1 MPQESIIT
9 FEMPLKDLS
18 EFVLKQC
25 IYARFGLKVT
35 VSLVMQKVESGCCKN
50 VGTCTLKL
58 KPFKILISIIHSFIK
73 CVYVQ

>member
-18 EFVLKQC
+18 EFVLEQC
-25 IYARFGLKVT
+25 IYARFGLNVT

-50 VGTCTLKL
+50 V
-58 KPFKILISIIHSFIK
+58 
-73 CVYVQ
+73 